1 MEDIRLHGFMPKRTM
16 FKKQKEA
23 LSKIKPVKINDKP
36 YTVQRL
42 TNSEEYLKF
51 NTLIRKY
58 IIRKYNLRVY
68 ELDMILFLASEY
80 LFKKSEF
87 DRYLTMLG
95 HKGKRHYAIDEMK
108 KKNFVVIWKAKQQ
121 GVIRTTYFTLTKQA
135 KIIYK
140 EMHDI
145 HSQKKLMQEVFPNM
159 YKKQKWSSKLINN
172 HFTNKEDPIEKYN
185 RSKTK

>member
-1 MEDIRLHGFMPKRTM
+1 MEDIRLEGFMPRRTM

-42 TNSEEYLKF
+42 TTSEEYLKF

-58 IIRKYNLRVY
+58 VIRKYNLKTY
-68 ELDMILFLASEY
+68 ELDLILFLASEY

-87 DRYLTMLG
+87 DRYLSMLG
-95 HKGKRHYAIDEMK
+95 HKGKRHYAITEMIN
-108 KKNFVVIWKAKQQ
+108 KNLVVIWKEKQK
-121 GVIRTTYFTLTKQA
+121 GVIRATYFTLTKQA

-145 HSQKKLMQEVFPNM
+145 HSQKKRMQEVFPNM
-159 YKKQKWSSKLINN
+159 YKKQKWASKFINESIQN
-172 HFTNKEDPIEKYN
+172 REDPIEKYN
-185 RSKTK
+185 KSKTK